1 MNTLQEIPHEELTDF
16 KIKVKEWLDADQ
28 TINEY
33 ESKIR
38 DLKRKKNKELEPA
51 ITQFMRQYN
60 ITDLNT
66 SIGKIRCNERNTK
79 KPLNKHNIRDNLSIV
94 ISDESVLEQAMNN
107 ILNNREKVTTYK
119 LVKPKIKLNIQ

>member
-1 MNTLQEIPHEELTDF
+1 MNTLQEIPHDELNDF

-119 LVKPKIKLNIQ
+119 LVKPKIKLNVL